1 MSQVRRDVA
10 KKKSIEVEKVSQEM
24 VSAYRTQ
31 VEDQEREILK
41 KIQTGELKMVEF
53 IDQSNDQILVKKT
66 QEQQEATYDQLEK
79 DFKQNR

>member
-1 MSQVRRDVA
+1 M
-10 KKKSIEVEKVSQEM
+10 EKVSQEM